1 MRGVCIERYLSFI
14 VGLMSADLYVG
25 TSGFAYK
32 EWKGVF
38 YPQGVTDK
46 KMLAYYSSVL
56 GSVEI
61 NYTFRRMPAE
71 TTLETWR
78 AQASPSFR
86 FTLKAPQRIT
96 HFKRLKD
103 VGEDV
108 DEFVRRGRLLG
119 DQLGTILFQL
129 PPNMR
134 YDRERLAGFLAVLP
148 LGSRFAMEF
157 RNPSFN
163 DDEVFDL
170 LKENDVAYCG
180 AETDAMA
187 LEAIP
192 VTAKHVY
199 LRLRNTEYTDKE
211 LKQWGIRVA
220 KALKDGLD
228 VYCYFKHEDGSTGPR
243 YAQTLQKAAT

>member
-1 MRGVCIERYLSFI
+1 MTG
-14 VGLMSADLYVG
+14 DLYVG
-25 TSGFAYK
+25 TSGFAYP

-38 YPQGVTDK
+38 YPEGVTNK
-46 KMLAYYSSVL
+46 KMLEYYSSVL

-71 TTLETWR
+71 TTLMTWKSE
-78 AQASPSFR
+78 AASSFR

-108 DEFVRRGRLLG
+108 DEFVRRARLLG

-129 PPNMR
+129 PPNMK
-134 YDRERLAGFLAVLP
+134 YERERLAGFLAALSPVC
-148 LGSRFAMEF
+148 RFAMEF
-157 RNPSFN
+157 RNATFN

-170 LKENDVAYCG
+170 LHENDVAYCG
-180 AETDAMA
+180 ADTDEVA
-187 LEAIP
+187 LDAIP

-199 LRLRNTEYTDKE
+199 MRLRREEYDAKA
-211 LKQWGIRVA
+211 LKQWGTKVS
-220 KALKDGLD
+220 ALLKKGTD

-243 YAQTLQKAAT
+243 YAQTLQKSAI